1 MTNTKL
7 ELESEALALA
17 IHEFQVATPGLQTC
31 ALIYGVAYPQ
41 LYRELRQWLGHDTA
55 DQRLSLI
62 FDAHSEDR
70 RDQYGPYLVRIAPG
84 ASKPAS
90 LLTKLARCC
99 VDDFRGVS
107 FLFSQFPLGDLVTG
121 LRERLDVTCADR
133 SEWQMKFF
141 DTRSLAVLDRT
152 LSVEQRCAYL
162 CLVNEWWYIDRYG
175 SLQRIVGDNAT
186 ADSYRAPLDLDE
198 QQAVAFIDA
207 GLADSVLYSLGMTD
221 DDLLAAF
228 DARTRYRIC
237 EESLAGASGDERN
250 SALLLADRV
259 REALLSAQ
267 ERSETE

>member
-1 MTNTKL
+1 MTNTSL
-7 ELESEALALA
+7 ELESETLAAA
-17 IHEFQVATPGLQTC
+17 IHEFQVATPRLQTC
-31 ALIYGVAYPQ
+31 ALVYGVAYPQ
-41 LYRELRQWLGHDTA
+41 LYRELRQWLGQDMA

-70 RDQYGPYLVRIAPG
+70 REQYGPYVVRIAPG

-90 LLTKLARCC
+90 LLTRLARCC

-107 FLFSQFPLGDLVTG
+107 FLFSQFPFGDLVAG
-121 LRERLDVTCADR
+121 LRERLDVTCDDS

-141 DTRSLAVLDRT
+141 DTRSLAVLDHT
-152 LSVEQRCAYL
+152 LSVEQRRAYF

-175 SLQRIVGDNAT
+175 AQQRIAGDNT
-186 ADSYRAPLDLDE
+186 MADSYRGPLDLDE

-207 GLADSVLYSLGMTD
+207 GLADSVLYSLSLTD
-221 DDLLAAF
+221 DDLLAVF

-237 EESLAGASGDERN
+237 EESLAEASEDERN

-267 ERSETE
+267 EISEKA